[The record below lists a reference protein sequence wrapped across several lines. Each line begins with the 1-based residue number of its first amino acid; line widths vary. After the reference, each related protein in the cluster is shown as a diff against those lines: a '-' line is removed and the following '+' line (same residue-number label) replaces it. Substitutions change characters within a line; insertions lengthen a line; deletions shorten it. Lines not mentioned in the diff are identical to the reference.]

1 MVAVNGESLSP
12 EAHRMI
18 EYVAKR
24 SRELSAVEI
33 RERIRAAAQEL
44 EKLVDGIGD
53 ADARKRPAEGKWNI
67 AEVVDH
73 IAQTQSRGTDEL
85 RQLLAG
91 RRPQG
96 PPVYEALRSGGGT
109 WAPWRD
115 LIDGLKSAN
124 AEMVSLINGET
135 PIDGPTVRTIMVVL
149 RALPDGSSGSQIWE
163 QELNWKEYAILQ
175 RLHLLDHRTQIQN
188 LVKSIASAAA

>member
-73 IAQTQSRGTDEL
+73 IAQTQSRGTDEF

-135 PIDGPTVRTIMVVL
+135 PIDGPTVRTI
-149 RALPDGSSGSQIWE
+149 
-163 QELNWKEYAILQ
+163 
-175 RLHLLDHRTQIQN
+175 
-188 LVKSIASAAA
+188 